1 MKWRPIPDMPGCFAS
16 ERGDIRGPEGRI
28 RSQSPSGSGL
38 YMRVTIGDI
47 GFRVNRL
54 VCAAF
59 HGRAP
64 TSKHEAAH
72 RDGKKLNNSARNL
85 FWKTRVENEQDKVQ
99 HGTYRRGIRK
109 AGADHRLSKLTEI
122 QRRQVKE
129 ATGLQREIAARFG
142 ITQPL
147 VSMIKSGLYSW
158 QSF

>member
-1 MKWRPIPDMPGCFAS
+1 MIWKPIPDMPGCFAS
-16 ERGDIRGPEGRI
+16 EHGDIRSPEGKI
-28 RSQSPSGSGL
+28 RTQSPDTGG

-72 RDGKKLNNSARNL
+72 CNGKKINNSARNL

-109 AGADHRLSKLTEI
+109 AGADHRLSKLTEV
-122 QRRQVKE
+122 QRRQVK
-129 ATGLQREIAARFG
+129 AAKGLQREIAAQFG

-147 VSMIKSGLYSW
+147 VSMIKSGLYG
-158 QSF
+158 